1 MNNWV
6 KGENDPPP
14 SSHPRH
20 EDGSAI
26 ETKDVIEKF
35 SRIPGIRLPDRVLN
49 PMRLDYG
56 DEQHLGRTVKL
67 PPEQGETYPAFVS
80 DVDETLNEI
89 SGIRLPDISVPV
101 ATNTG
106 WNTRHSLIGNE
117 GLLIGITGGL
127 AGWTVALPSTEI
139 EKERDH
145 DPRPS
150 LESLYPTKQDYML
163 KIKEATQ
170 KLIEEGY
177 ILNEDFQGVMD
188 ICEEKYDDITGAE

>member
-1 MNNWV
+1 M
-6 KGENDPPP
+6 
-14 SSHPRH
+14 
-20 EDGSAI
+20 
-26 ETKDVIEKF
+26 
-35 SRIPGIRLPDRVLN
+35 
-49 PMRLDYG
+49 
-56 DEQHLGRTVKL
+56 GRTVKL

-89 SGIRLPDISVPV
+89 AGIRLPDVSVPV

-127 AGWTVALPSTEI
+127 AVWTVALPSTES
-139 EKERDH
+139 EKERGH

-150 LESLYPTKQDYML
+150 LESLYHTKQDYML
-163 KIKEATQ
+163 KIKEAAQ

-188 ICEEKYDDITGAE
+188 ICEQKYDDITSTE